1 MHSCYGI
8 QRIVSGGQT
17 GADRAALDW
26 AKNHHIPH
34 GGWLPPG
41 RLAED
46 GVIDSSYQM
55 SEMASGSYRQRTKK
69 NVEDSDGTLILNLG
83 LFDGGSL
90 ATKRFA
96 ERMGRPH
103 LVLQLDKLTR
113 EESKK
118 CLIAWLEQF
127 PVQILNVAG
136 PRESKRPGIYSA
148 TLVLLDGLC

>member
-34 GGWLPPG
+34 GGWVPPG

-96 ERMGRPH
+96 ERMGRPQ
-103 LVLQLDKLTR
+103 LVLQLDTLPMVEAR
-113 EESKK
+113 EALLS
-118 CLIAWLEQF
+118 WLGQF
-127 PVQILNVAG
+127 PIQTLNVAG
-136 PRESKRPGIYSA
+136 PRESKRPGIYMA
-148 TLVLLDGLC
+148 TLAILDGLW